1 MNACIQEGLS
11 FFYGY
16 TAPTATVLGAER
28 QEQSMAFLKNPS
40 NHICI
45 YYHIL
50 VKGRKAPLFERDD
63 NLMTKEKLEEIIE
76 SYGKDIY
83 SFCLKLAGGSDPADD
98 LYQDTWLYAVKT
110 MENLDEGKN
119 VRSYLISV
127 AIHLW
132 KNKKRKYAWR
142 KRIAPEEEIVEEK
155 DEDCEKFGE
164 DNLSICIN
172 NEQRTYVN
180 KAVSSLKDKYRIPI
194 LLFYKEEM
202 SVGEISEVMGIPEGT
217 VKSRLSYARGLLRK
231 QLEEYMEER

>member
-1 MNACIQEGLS
+1 MRVRVKNRAWL
-11 FFYGY
+11 
-16 TAPTATVLGAER
+16 
-28 QEQSMAFLKNPS
+28 FLKNPS

-50 VKGRKAPLFERDD
+50 VKGRKALLFERDD

-76 SYGKDIY
+76 SYGKGIY